1 MGDDVTVFSED
12 AGGAQR
18 ASRGDF
24 VRSFQIEGMNV
35 RGRIVHL
42 TDLTDRVLAAHA
54 YPESVSRVVG
64 EALALTAL
72 LGASLKFDGVLTLQT
87 RSEGPLR
94 MLVADYSSTG
104 ALRAC
109 ATFDREAIEGL
120 GPTPAFE
127 DLVGKKGSL
136 AITIDP
142 GGDMERYQGIVP
154 LDGTGLGEAA
164 TIYFEQ
170 SEQIPTR
177 IRLSVA
183 TLLSR
188 GDPEGRPRWRAGG
201 IVIQNLA
208 ALGGRDAPKPGH
220 DLDEDWNRASI
231 LFSTIE
237 PHELVDPQ
245 VEAERLLFRLYH
257 EDGVRVFET
266 QGLRFGC
273 RCSADRVSSV
283 LSQYPE
289 AEVRELAE
297 GDGLVR
303 ATCEFCSTV
312 YSFRPDDL
320 LKAQTAT

>member
-1 MGDDVTVFSED
+1 MTAFLPET
-12 AGGAQR
+12 GGAQR
-18 ASRGDF
+18 VARDDF

-42 TDLTDRVLAAHA
+42 TDLADRVLAAHG
-54 YPESVSRVVG
+54 YPESVSRIVG

-87 RSEGPLR
+87 RSDGPLR
-94 MLVADYSSTG
+94 MVVADYASPG
-104 ALRAC
+104 ILRAC
-109 ATFDREAIEGL
+109 ATFDRDAVAAL

-127 DLVGKKGSL
+127 DLVGAGSL

-154 LDGTGLGEAA
+154 LEGAGLADAA
-164 TIYFEQ
+164 TTYFEQ

-183 TLLSR
+183 TLRSR

-208 ALGGRDAPKPGH
+208 ALGGRGAPEPGH
-220 DLDEDWNRASI
+220 DVDEDWNRASI

-266 QGLRFGC
+266 QDLQFGC
-273 RCSADRVSSV
+273 RCSADRVSAV

-289 AEVRELAE
+289 TDVRELAE
-297 GDGLVR
+297 EDGLVR

-312 YSFRPDDL
+312 YSFRPDEL
-320 LKAQTAT
+320 LAAQAAT

>member
-1 MGDDVTVFSED
+1 MGHDAVTASLQPTGGVLG
-12 AGGAQR
+12 AG
-18 ASRGDF
+18 RGDF

-42 TDLTDRVLAAHA
+42 TDLADRVLAAHA
-54 YPESVSRVVG
+54 YPEAVSRVVG

-72 LGASLKFDGVLTLQT
+72 LGASLKFEGTLTLQT
-87 RSEGPLR
+87 RADGPLR
-94 MLVADYSSTG
+94 MIVADFTTPG
-104 ALRAC
+104 TLRAC
-109 ATFDREAIEGL
+109 ATFDREAVEAL
-120 GPTPAFE
+120 GPLPAFE
-127 DLVGKKGSL
+127 DLVGKGSL

-154 LDGTGLGEAA
+154 LEGTGLGDAA
-164 TIYFEQ
+164 TNYFEQ

-177 IRLSVA
+177 IKLSVA
-183 TLLSR
+183 TLSSR
-188 GDPEGRPRWRAGG
+188 GDTRPHWRAGG

-220 DLDEDWNRASI
+220 DVDEDWNRASI
-231 LFSTIE
+231 LFSTVE

-257 EDGVRVFET
+257 EDGVRVFEV
-266 QGLRFGC
+266 QQLEFGC

-283 LSQYPE
+283 LSQYP
-289 AEVRELAE
+289 ASEVRELAE
-297 GDGLVR
+297 ADGLVH

-312 YSFRPDDL
+312 YAFAPDDI
-320 LKAQTAT
+320 LKLQDAT

>member
-1 MGDDVTVFSED
+1 MGDDVTAFSKET
-12 AGGAQR
+12 GGAQR
-18 ASRGDF
+18 VSRGDF

-42 TDLTDRVLAAHA
+42 TGLADRVLAAHA
-54 YPESVSRVVG
+54 YPEPVSRVVG

-72 LGASLKFDGVLTLQT
+72 RGASLKFDGVLTLQT
-87 RSEGPLR
+87 RGDGPLR
-94 MLVADYSSTG
+94 MVVADYSSPGT
-104 ALRAC
+104 LRAC
-109 ATFDREAIEGL
+109 ATFDRDAVAGL
-120 GPTPAFE
+120 GPMPAFE
-127 DLVGKKGSL
+127 DLVGTGSL

-154 LDGTGLGEAA
+154 LDGAGLGEAA
-164 TIYFEQ
+164 TSYFEQ

-183 TLLSR
+183 TLSSR

-201 IVIQNLA
+201 VVIQNLA
-208 ALGGRDAPKPGH
+208 ALGGRDAPEPGR
-220 DLDEDWNRASI
+220 DVDEDWNRASI

-266 QGLRFGC
+266 QDLKFGC
-273 RCSADRVSSV
+273 RCSAERVSSV
-283 LSQYPE
+283 LSQYSE
-289 AEVRELAE
+289 SEVRELAE
-297 GDGLVR
+297 EDGLVR

-312 YSFRPDDL
+312 YGFQPDEL

>member
-1 MGDDVTVFSED
+1 MGDDVT
-12 AGGAQR
+12 GP
-18 ASRGDF
+18 DF

-42 TDLTDRVLAAHA
+42 TDLADRVLAAHA
-54 YPESVSRVVG
+54 YPEAVSRVVG

-87 RSEGPLR
+87 RGDGPLR
-94 MLVADYSSTG
+94 MVVADYSSPGT
-104 ALRAC
+104 LRAC
-109 ATFDREAIEGL
+109 ATFDRDAVMAL
-120 GPTPAFE
+120 GPLPAFS
-127 DLVGKKGSL
+127 DLVGKGSL

-154 LDGTGLGEAA
+154 LGAEGLGDAA
-164 TIYFEQ
+164 TAYFEQ

-183 TLLSR
+183 TLISR
-188 GDPEGRPRWRAGG
+188 GDPSPHWRAGG
-201 IVIQNLA
+201 MVIQNLA
-208 ALGGRDAPKPGH
+208 ALGGHDAPKPGH
-220 DLDEDWNRASI
+220 DVDEDWNRASV

-266 QGLRFGC
+266 EDLNFGC
-273 RCSADRVSSV
+273 RCSAERVSAV

-289 AEVRELAE
+289 SEVRELAGE
-297 GDGLVR
+297 DGLVR

-312 YSFRPDDL
+312 YSFQPDEL
-320 LKAQTAT
+320 LKTQTAT

>member
-1 MGDDVTVFSED
+1 LGDDVTASSQD

-42 TDLTDRVLAAHA
+42 TDLADRVLAAHA
-54 YPESVSRVVG
+54 YPEPVSRVVG

-72 LGASLKFDGVLTLQT
+72 LGASLKFEGVLTLQT
-87 RSEGPLR
+87 RGDGPLR
-94 MLVADYSSTG
+94 MVVADYASPDT
-104 ALRAC
+104 LRAC
-109 ATFDREAIEGL
+109 ATFDRDAVTAL
-120 GPTPAFE
+120 GPMPAFE
-127 DLVGKKGSL
+127 DLVGKGSL

-154 LDGTGLGEAA
+154 LDGAGLGEAA
-164 TIYFEQ
+164 TSYFEQ

-183 TLLSR
+183 TLSSR

-220 DLDEDWNRASI
+220 DVDEDWNRASI

-266 QGLRFGC
+266 QDLKFGC
-273 RCSADRVSSV
+273 RCSAERVSSV

-289 AEVRELAE
+289 SEVRELAE
-297 GDGLVR
+297 NDGLVR

-312 YSFRPDDL
+312 YSFRPDEL
-320 LKAQTAT
+320 LSAQTAT

>member
-1 MGDDVTVFSED
+1 MSEP
-12 AGGAQR
+12 
-18 ASRGDF
+18 DF

-42 TDLTDRVLAAHA
+42 TDVADRVLAAHA

-64 EALALTAL
+64 EALTLAAL
-72 LGASLKFDGVLTLQT
+72 LGASLKFEGVLTLQT
-87 RSEGPLR
+87 RSDGPLR
-94 MLVADYSSTG
+94 MVVADFSSPGT
-104 ALRAC
+104 LRAC
-109 ATFDREAIEGL
+109 ATFDHDAVAAL
-120 GPTPAFE
+120 GPVPAFSE
-127 DLVGKKGSL
+127 LVGKGSL

-154 LDGTGLGEAA
+154 LEGEGLAEAA
-164 TIYFEQ
+164 TTYFEQ

-177 IRLSVA
+177 IRLAVA
-183 TLLSR
+183 TLSSR
-188 GDPEGRPRWRAGG
+188 GDVEPRPHWRAGG

-208 ALGGRDAPKPGH
+208 ALGGHAAPQPGQ
-220 DLDEDWNRASI
+220 DSEEDWNRASI

-245 VEAERLLFRLYH
+245 VEAERLLYRLYH

-266 QGLRFGC
+266 ETLSFGC

-289 AEVRELAE
+289 ADIRELAE
-297 GDGLVR
+297 DDGLVK
-303 ATCEFCSTV
+303 ATCEFCSAS
-312 YSFRPDDL
+312 YAFSPEEL
-320 LKAQTAT
+320 LKAQAAT

>member
-1 MGDDVTVFSED
+1 VTSFSQD
-12 AGGAQR
+12 TGGAQR
-18 ASRGDF
+18 VSRGDF

-42 TDLTDRVLAAHA
+42 TDLADRVIAAHG
-54 YPESVSRVVG
+54 YPDSVSRVVG

-72 LGASLKFDGVLTLQT
+72 LGASLKFEGVLTLQT
-87 RSEGPLR
+87 RGDGPLR
-94 MLVADYSSTG
+94 MVVADYASPGT
-104 ALRAC
+104 LRAC
-109 ATFDREAIEGL
+109 ATFDRDAVEAL
-120 GPTPAFE
+120 GPAPAFQ
-127 DLVGKKGSL
+127 DLVGTGSL

-154 LDGTGLGEAA
+154 LEGTGLADAA
-164 TIYFEQ
+164 TTYFEQ

-183 TLLSR
+183 TLSSR
-188 GDPEGRPRWRAGG
+188 GDAEPRPHWRAGG

-208 ALGGRDAPKPGH
+208 ALGGTKAPAPGQ
-220 DLDEDWNRASI
+220 DVEEDWNRASI

-266 QGLRFGC
+266 QDLKFGC
-273 RCSADRVSSV
+273 RCSAERVSSV

-289 AEVRELAE
+289 SEVRELAE
-297 GDGLVR
+297 DDGLVR

-312 YSFRPDDL
+312 YSFRPDEL
-320 LKAQTAT
+320 LSAQTAT